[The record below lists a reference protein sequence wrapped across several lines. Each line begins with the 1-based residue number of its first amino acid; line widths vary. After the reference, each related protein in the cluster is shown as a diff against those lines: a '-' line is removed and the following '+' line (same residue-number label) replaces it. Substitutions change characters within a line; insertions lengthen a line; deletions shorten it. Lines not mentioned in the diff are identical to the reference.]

1 MLCMGVRTPDVALA
15 FHGLHE
21 TSWVRFTEPKGKV
34 VPPAAL
40 FRGLC
45 HSWLFAY

>member
-15 FHGLHE
+15 SHGLRE

-34 VPPAAL
+34 VPRAAL